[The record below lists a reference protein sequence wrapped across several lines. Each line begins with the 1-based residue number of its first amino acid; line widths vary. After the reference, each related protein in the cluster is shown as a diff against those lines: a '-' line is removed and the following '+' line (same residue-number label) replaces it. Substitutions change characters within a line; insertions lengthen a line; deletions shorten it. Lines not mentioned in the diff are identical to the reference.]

1 MRKRWGKIIGI
12 IVLLCLLVGVA
23 LFFIDEP
30 LRLYAER
37 QFNRHVVDIRWPLG
51 GYVFTQSGCPSILKT
66 PHWFRMSIPIRL
78 SQRFPSGMPVF
89 IGGPYSTDILSVI
102 TASIV
107 LCCA

>member
-37 QFNRHVVDIRWPLG
+37 QFNRHVV
-51 GYVFTQSGCPSILKT
+51 GYTLAIGRLRFHPIGLSVDFENATLVQND
-66 PHWFRMSIPIRL
+66 IPIRL
-78 SQRFPSGMPVF
+78 SQRFPSRMPVF